1 MAASSAT
8 KTKLPLDLNEES
20 TGAPLGKDPKNP
32 GRDSKVSRMGTASIP
47 RLITEF
53 AIPAILGMV
62 VNGAYNVVDSIFL
75 GQAMGEI
82 GLSAATVA
90 NPIMIVFMAI
100 SMLIGNGG
108 NALAALRLGEGRR
121 VDAEISLGNTVLL
134 SVVVSAIVGIAAL
147 NPAVLDG
154 LLTLSS
160 ATDDVRPY
168 ARAFLQ
174 IICFGFIFQCIGMG
188 VNNFIRTAGAPNRAL
203 GTMIIGAVSCTV
215 FNFLFVMVLGWG
227 VQGSALATVCGQAIS
242 CATVLW
248 YFIVTKNV
256 PMKLHLHYLPL
267 HLRTVRLILSLGLAS
282 FAVQAGMAVVNFV
295 LNNLLNMYGAM
306 SPLGAEGALA
316 SIGVVQRVAMF
327 AVLPLIGVSIAIQP
341 LLGFNYGAH
350 LFERVKKTLWYGIF
364 GATGIGLALWALVH
378 LFPEQIVGFFGITNE
393 SLRDFTVFALKVQ
406 LLMLPFIGFQ
416 IVGSNYF
423 QATGQPLKS
432 IFLSLTRQILFL
444 VPLLIVLPMVL
455 PSWFPQF
462 VSLDALYF
470 ATPAADFL
478 AIFTTVVF
486 IVLEMG
492 RLKKLE
498 SGELK
503 AKF

>member
-1 MAASSAT
+1 
-8 KTKLPLDLNEES
+8 
-20 TGAPLGKDPKNP
+20 
-32 GRDSKVSRMGTASIP
+32 MGEMIL
-47 RLITEF
+47 RK
-53 AIPAILGMV
+53 PAILYETIEAIYQR
-62 VNGAYNVVDSIFL
+62 VNGITFSQKKRDILLKY
-75 GQAMGEI
+75 GQKLSGPERNRI
-82 GLSAATVA
+82 ELLCSHLSGLV
-90 NPIMIVFMAI
+90 
-100 SMLIGNGG
+100 
-108 NALAALRLGEGRR
+108 E
-121 VDAEISLGNTVLL
+121 E
-134 SVVVSAIVGIAAL
+134 
-147 NPAVLDG
+147 
-154 LLTLSS
+154 
-160 ATDDVRPY
+160 
-168 ARAFLQ
+168 
-174 IICFGFIFQCIGMG
+174 
-188 VNNFIRTAGAPNRAL
+188 
-203 GTMIIGAVSCTV
+203 
-215 FNFLFVMVLGWG
+215 
-227 VQGSALATVCGQAIS
+227 VCGELPESPQL
-242 CATVLW
+242 TY
-248 YFIVTKNV
+248 YFQRWDTESKWQN
-256 PMKLHLHYLPL
+256 MCLAKLMIY
-267 HLRTVRLILSLGLAS
+267 S
-282 FAVQAGMAVVNFV
+282 FLDIRIADFQD
-295 LNNLLNMYGAM
+295 
-306 SPLGAEGALA
+306 
-316 SIGVVQRVAMF
+316 
-327 AVLPLIGVSIAIQP
+327 GVSIAIQP